1 MKKILIIL
9 FLSAVSMNIKAQN
22 LIINYQRVN
31 DDYDGWKLW
40 VWNKTENKN
49 GFEINPETKTDFGIK
64 FVLDLNKNNL
74 LNKEI
79 GILPKYGNWE
89 KKESFDR
96 ILNHSG
102 ENEIFILEGDPK
114 IYKSLKEID
123 ISTQITGAYYDG
135 EGKIRITLNRRVLTE
150 RLKDF
155 YLTGKDTKKKI
166 PLKKDSNPKLSSFV
180 NFKTEKEIS
189 MEDIRKG
196 KYEVIGDFGKSLLV
210 FGNAIYDL
218 KPSDEKLGEVYE
230 NEKIKLKIFSTAKE
244 LNLIIKKEDKD
255 VKMPFEYK
263 NNFIWEISL
272 STDYYG
278 SYYKYEA
285 VYPDKKL
292 YGIDP
297 HAALTYDN
305 NKWAIF
311 RKDDTEVSDGPKIDL
326 SDIIIYEMSVR
337 DFTIDR
343 LSGIANKGKYLG
355 IAEDNSTHQNFKE
368 IKTGISH
375 LKELGV
381 NAVHIMPFYDFE
393 KDENTEDY
401 DWGYMPVSYN
411 SPEGWFSVDKKEK
424 ISETKKMI
432 DSLHKNGI
440 KVIMDVVY
448 NHTAETGGKVY
459 NFQTSAYDYFY
470 RKKDDGS
477 YYNGSGCG
485 NEFKSDSPY
494 GRKFIID
501 SLKYWVKEYKIDG
514 FRFDLM
520 GLIDLETVDELIK
533 ELKKIKP
540 DIIIYGEPWAAG
552 ETPIRGVSKGKQKNK
567 GFSVFN
573 DDLRDALKGSV
584 FHIEDLGYVQNG
596 NYREKVIEGIKGS
609 INTFT
614 DSPMETINYVS
625 CHDNHTLFDR
635 LKLSMPEDKNEN
647 IIKRHK
653 LAQSIVFVSQG
664 IPFILSGEEFL
675 RTKYGNENSYNAPD
689 ETNKIDW
696 TRKKE
701 FLNIF
706 SYYKDLIKLRKEH
719 PAFKMKTKK
728 EIEENIKFY
737 EDLKI
742 PLPDSKSIAFL
753 IDGNK
758 AKDQWK
764 KILVLINPNEKELRF
779 NLPKGKWKEV
789 FNSDGFKKQN
799 KFYSKNYKSKEIS
812 LTVLVSE

>member
-1 MKKILIIL
+1 MKKILFIL
-9 FLSAVSMNIKAQN
+9 LSAVSMNIKAQN
-22 LIINYQRVN
+22 LTINYQRVN

-40 VWNKTENKN
+40 VWDKTENKN
-49 GFEINPETKTDFGIK
+49 GFEINPATKTDFGIK

-166 PLKKDSNPKLSSFV
+166 PLKKDSNSKLSSFV
-180 NFKTEKEIS
+180 NFKTEKDIPL
-189 MEDIRKG
+189 EDIRKG

-210 FGNAIYDL
+210 FGNAIYAL

-230 NEKIKLKIFSTAKE
+230 DGKIKLKVFSTAKE

-263 NNFIWEISL
+263 NNFIWEVSL

-311 RKDDTEVSDGPKIDL
+311 HKDDTQVADGPKIDL

-337 DFTIDR
+337 DFTIDK
-343 LSGIANKGKYLG
+343 LSGIKNKGKYLG
-355 IAEDNSTHQNFKE
+355 ISEDNSTHQNFKE

-393 KDENTEDY
+393 KEENTEDY

-448 NHTAETGGKVY
+448 NHTAETGGKAY

-501 SLKYWVKEYKIDG
+501 SLKYWTKEYKIDG

-540 DIIIYGEPWAAG
+540 D
-552 ETPIRGVSKGKQKNK
+552 
-567 GFSVFN
+567 
-573 DDLRDALKGSV
+573 
-584 FHIEDLGYVQNG
+584 
-596 NYREKVIEGIKGS
+596 
-609 INTFT
+609 
-614 DSPMETINYVS
+614 
-625 CHDNHTLFDR
+625 
-635 LKLSMPEDKNEN
+635 
-647 IIKRHK
+647 
-653 LAQSIVFVSQG
+653 
-664 IPFILSGEEFL
+664 
-675 RTKYGNENSYNAPD
+675 
-689 ETNKIDW
+689 
-696 TRKKE
+696 
-701 FLNIF
+701 
-706 SYYKDLIKLRKEH
+706 
-719 PAFKMKTKK
+719 
-728 EIEENIKFY
+728 
-737 EDLKI
+737 
-742 PLPDSKSIAFL
+742 
-753 IDGNK
+753 
-758 AKDQWK
+758 
-764 KILVLINPNEKELRF
+764 
-779 NLPKGKWKEV
+779 
-789 FNSDGFKKQN
+789 
-799 KFYSKNYKSKEIS
+799 
-812 LTVLVSE
+812 